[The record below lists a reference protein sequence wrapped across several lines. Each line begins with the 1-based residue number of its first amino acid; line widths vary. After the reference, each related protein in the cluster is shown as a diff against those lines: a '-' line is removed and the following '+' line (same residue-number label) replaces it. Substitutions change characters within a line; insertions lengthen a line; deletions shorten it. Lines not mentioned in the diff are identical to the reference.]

1 MRQAGR
7 GWESFWCVKDS
18 LTKTDHLGTLCARPF
33 VYLLLSGIC
42 FMSFTWWW
50 GFVLWKLKQFL
61 TSERGLQ
68 DFHELASCLHTFHSL
83 RPCLSLPLPAGVC
96 QSWVPDAK
104 WFSQCSSPS
113 WTCYWLALPK
123 SNGIADR
130 CCKTP
135 PTCSG
140 SKFSYSVCA
149 WAGTRGFLM
158 CSPILITAV
167 SSKGRGMASFI
178 ANSCFLSSNCVCGSV
193 QPQRGFWQLAGAA
206 AFTLLSCDN

>member
-1 MRQAGR
+1 MRQAGG
-7 GWESFWCVKDS
+7 GWESFWCVKGS
-18 LTKTDHLGTLCARPF
+18 LTKTDHLGTLCARPS
-33 VYLLLSGIC
+33 VYLLLPCIC
-42 FMSFTWWW
+42 VMSFTWRW
-50 GFVLWKLKQFL
+50 GFALCKLTQFL
-61 TSERGLQ
+61 TPERGRISVNL
-68 DFHELASCLHTFHSL
+68 FPSHILLIPFF
-83 RPCLSLPLPAGVC
+83 PCLSLSLPAGVC

-104 WFSQCSSPS
+104 WFSRCSSPS

-135 PTCSG
+135 STCSE
-140 SKFSYSVCA
+140 SKLSYGVWA

-167 SSKGRGMASFI
+167 ASKGRGMASFI
-178 ANSCFLSSNCVCGSV
+178 ANSCFPSSNCVCGSV

>member
-1 MRQAGR
+1 MQG
-7 GWESFWCVKDS
+7 
-18 LTKTDHLGTLCARPF
+18 
-33 VYLLLSGIC
+33 LLFIC
-42 FMSFTWWW
+42 
-50 GFVLWKLKQFL
+50 
-61 TSERGLQ
+61 
-68 DFHELASCLHTFHSL
+68 SCLACVS
-83 RPCLSLPLPAGVC
+83 CLSLGGEVLFFENWSIFNVRKRFTVFSHSLPPASFPHTSHSLPLSLSLPSSWGAGGGERH
-96 QSWVPDAK
+96 SWVPDAK
-104 WFSQCSSPS
+104 CFSQGCSPS

-140 SKFSYSVCA
+140 SKFSYNVCA

-167 SSKGRGMASFI
+167 ASKARGMASFI

-206 AFTLLSCDN
+206 AFPLLSCDN